1 MELDLNKITVVHNDE
16 KVIKIFD
23 NPKEALLFAD
33 GARIFKA
40 KIAVDPLRNFIY
52 HYVFNKY
59 EVNKLKIRSGLI

>member
-33 GARIFKA
+33 SARIFKA
-40 KIAVDPLRNFIY
+40 KIAVDPLRNFI
-52 HYVFNKY
+52 HQYVFNKL
-59 EVNKLKIRSGLI
+59 EVYKLKFEAGLI